1 MLRLNQELKAVRE
14 ELLTEKQRCKEFESQ
29 ASQSKSE
36 YQNLEIQ
43 MKALEDNQ
51 NAQLE
56 KHEKD
61 KAKLKKAYD
70 EV

>member
-1 MLRLNQELKAVRE
+1 
-14 ELLTEKQRCKEFESQ
+14 
-29 ASQSKSE
+29 
-36 YQNLEIQ
+36 

-61 KAKLKKAYD
+61 KAELKKAYD
-70 EV
+70 KV